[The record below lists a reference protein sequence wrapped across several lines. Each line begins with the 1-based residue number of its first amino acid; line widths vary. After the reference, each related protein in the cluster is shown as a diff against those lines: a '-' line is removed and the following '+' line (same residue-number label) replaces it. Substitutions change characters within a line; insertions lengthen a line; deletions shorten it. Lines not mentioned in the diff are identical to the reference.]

1 MTFTDWFPWILSA
14 VSCVML
20 WLMGNKSRW
29 GPAFGIFNQV
39 LWVAY
44 VLVTRQW
51 GFLPGCVL
59 YTVIHARNWRRWT
72 RPQR

>member
-51 GFLPGCVL
+51 GFLPGVIA
-59 YTVIHARNWRRWT
+59 YTVIHIRNLWRWT
-72 RPQR
+72 QR